1 MGEHGEVYRIAEENA
16 TEFYQSNE
24 MYYADL
30 AKISMDS
37 LKYMRGLDITLKE
50 LVGKQKYDEVK
61 NKAASDLESTNAL
74 EGNLA
79 RSNDYIEPSVEIIN
93 KILNWLNS
101 NENSN
106 ANKLSSKD
114 KKRLN
119 ELQKEISKISKSE
132 EVEKV
137 SSSKELSFR
146 DGLKMMKKRIE
157 RFLSKGNKPNSKKK
171 NANLDTDKDK
181 DDNKNYTDNVPVSNK
196 DNNSEA
202 SESEE
207 SSKLTP
213 WNDMLSSTEDES
225 GSDETSSS
233 DLSYYSDTSE
243 SSAKSELS
251 KNVSDN
257 ENNQSNENVQNTE
270 TTELEVEY
278 GADDKTIEEKIRK
291 ITNIN
296 SIERAIKEN
305 FITPVLYDEK
315 PSSEALSICC
325 MFSRFLRDSSDKFN
339 ETEIVKQH
347 NAGLLEEDLQLEKL
361 SDEERIKIIDNFK
374 SGKYTSDYGGGSKSK
389 LTYDSLFVS
398 FRAMLRVVAIM
409 AGDNKFVNVDL
420 GTSLFSGVNN
430 DANKNTD
437 KGNEKTNKLIN
448 LGILGTHYEKFTV
461 QASKSNDVKIMRQY
475 VTDHKE
481 EILNCIGTLITDANK
496 IKDFKKYFE
505 EVISN
510 RNIDIGKLDVIN
522 TNSTINGILRDIIMG
537 KALFCEEDKK
547 NSMYIKNALDNFDDK
562 KFFSDKKDLKE
573 EADKA
578 QNNGGV

>member
-79 RSNDYIEPSVEIIN
+79 RSNDYIEPSVKIIN

-202 SESEE
+202 SESED

-225 GSDETSSS
+225 GNDETSSS

-270 TTELEVEY
+270 TTEPEVED
-278 GADDKTIEEKIRK
+278 GADDETIEEKIRK

-374 SGKYTSDYGGGSKSK
+374 SGKYTSDYGGGSESVK
-389 LTYDSLFVS
+389 LTYASLFMS
-398 FRAMLRVVAIM
+398 FRAILRAVVIIYKQKTPGEALNGINNPTYALFDSDKLKELKGFYDGFTKEVSTDGKIDKMQTYVKDHLNSIQECIKTLVDDGSISQQIKEFLDSVKNNKYSKKKFKEIM
-409 AGDNKFVNVDL
+409 
-420 GTSLFSGVNN
+420 
-430 DANKNTD
+430 KNS
-437 KGNEKTNKLIN
+437 
-448 LGILGTHYEKFTV
+448 Y
-461 QASKSNDVKIMRQY
+461 
-475 VTDHKE
+475 
-481 EILNCIGTLITDANK
+481 
-496 IKDFKKYFE
+496 IKDFKKEIMSIPIFCLEDRNNFTRIKEAFNHFSKEERDDEQKENIKKFE
-505 EVISN
+505 EEKN
-510 RNIDIGKLDVIN
+510 N
-522 TNSTINGILRDIIMG
+522 
-537 KALFCEEDKK
+537 EEK
-547 NSMYIKNALDNFDDK
+547 S
-562 KFFSDKKDLKE
+562 SD
-573 EADKA
+573 
-578 QNNGGV
+578 

>member
-79 RSNDYIEPSVEIIN
+79 RSNDYIEPSVKIIN

-157 RFLSKGNKPNSKKK
+157 RFLNKDNKPNSKKK

-181 DDNKNYTDNVPVSNK
+181 DDNKNYADNVPVSNK

-243 SSAKSELS
+243 FSAKSELS

-270 TTELEVEY
+270 TTEPEVED
-278 GADDKTIEEKIRK
+278 GADDETIEEKIRK

-339 ETEIVKQH
+339 EAEIVKQH

-374 SGKYTSDYGGGSKSK
+374 SGKYTSDYGGSSKLDK
-389 LTYDSLFVS
+389 LTYASIFMS
-398 FRAMLRVVAIM
+398 YRAMLRILAILVRGSDETFTK
-409 AGDNKFVNVDL
+409 ANSGEK
-420 GTSLFSGVNN
+420 LFFS
-430 DANKNTD
+430 ANTTKAKNL
-437 KGNEKTNKLIN
+437 NN
-448 LGILGTHYEKFTV
+448 LGEEYKSFTET
-461 QASKSNDVKIMRQY
+461 ASQFVKAKDVRAYITKNATSVKDTIDELIDGDATAKKSFESFFNSI
-475 VTDHKE
+475 KE
-481 EILNCIGTLITDANK
+481 NK
-496 IKDFKKYFE
+496 G
-505 EVISN
+505 
-510 RNIDIGKLDVIN
+510 IDIGKLSIVVNNQSIKRMLN
-522 TNSTINGILRDIIMG
+522 DIVN
-537 KALFCEEDKK
+537 KSLFCQEDREIAPE
-547 NSMYIKNALDNFDDK
+547 IKLA
-562 KFFSDKKDLKE
+562 SDRFERDEDFNDESNLKE
-573 EADKA
+573 EAMAIEEERLNRQK
-578 QNNGGV
+578 NSN